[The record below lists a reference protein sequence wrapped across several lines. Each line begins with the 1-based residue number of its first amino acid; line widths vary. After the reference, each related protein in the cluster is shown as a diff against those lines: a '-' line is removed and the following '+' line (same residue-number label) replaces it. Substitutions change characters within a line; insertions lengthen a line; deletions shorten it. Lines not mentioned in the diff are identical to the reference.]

1 MNNSGTEVVET
12 RTIKREYKHDAS
24 NSLQYLKSDM
34 KTYSVNE
41 AGDRIVGMLVT
52 ESLLG
57 LSSEITADQFEMLMD
72 KSCDLF
78 TVDMAGLN
86 LR

>member
-1 MNNSGTEVVET
+1 
-12 RTIKREYKHDAS
+12 
-24 NSLQYLKSDM
+24 M